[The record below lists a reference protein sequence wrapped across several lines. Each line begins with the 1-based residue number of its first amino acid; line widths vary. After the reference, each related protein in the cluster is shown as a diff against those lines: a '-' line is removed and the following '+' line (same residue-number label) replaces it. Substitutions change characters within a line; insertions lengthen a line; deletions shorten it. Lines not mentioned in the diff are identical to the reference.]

1 MLEKYLVTQC
11 APTLANLKTASLFR
25 CLCPGRGE
33 LDAWRQALGAKGI
46 ELTVLFCDGTHA
58 LVYVYRPARLAA
70 EPWPGPA
77 RPGCCA
83 PTATPA
89 PSPAPH

>member
-33 LDAWRQALGAKGI
+33 LDAWRQALGS
-46 ELTVLFCDGTHA
+46 
-58 LVYVYRPARLAA
+58 
-70 EPWPGPA
+70 WPGPSS
-77 RPGCCA
+77 P
-83 PTATPA
+83 
-89 PSPAPH
+89 PSKPP